1 MSAERRSAVTTTS
14 CNSSALLA
22 AAPCGAAS
30 CAQAPAE
37 QASDAATAAAHCD
50 RPRPVPLSHRA
61 IPITPV
67 RLLVCWTRSRGH
79 GADRERACRGRDLG
93 RTGAGAISSSP
104 YAAVNRIRVDSSRV
118 YADALPLQ
126 LRGQKATGAGP
137 RERKCLYFLHYIEPL
152 RARAGYDSPT
162 GVIRKRRMPLS
173 HSHRLIGLLLGGVP
187 GGGRMG

>member
-14 CNSSALLA
+14 CNSSVLLA
-22 AAPCGAAS
+22 AVACGAAP
-30 CAQAPAE
+30 CAQAPPE

-126 LRGQKATGAGP
+126 LRGQKATGAGRESGSACIFCITSSP
-137 RERKCLYFLHYIEPL
+137 CGRERGTTRQ
-152 RARAGYDSPT
+152 RALFVKDECRYRILT
-162 GVIRKRRMPLS
+162 G
-173 HSHRLIGLLLGGVP
+173 
-187 GGGRMG
+187 